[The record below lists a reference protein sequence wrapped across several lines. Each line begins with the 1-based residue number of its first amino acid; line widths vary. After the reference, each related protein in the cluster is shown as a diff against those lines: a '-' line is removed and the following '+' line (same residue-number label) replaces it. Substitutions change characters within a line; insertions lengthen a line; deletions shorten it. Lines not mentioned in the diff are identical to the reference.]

1 VVQAAGPAA
10 RQLRPHAPASLGG
23 HARRD
28 ATRGWRQSLA
38 KGAGIKPNVSA
49 DSAAS
54 SLQYSLEQLV
64 AADKELHR
72 VRPPARRAPR

>member
-1 VVQAAGPAA
+1 M
-10 RQLRPHAPASLGG
+10 
-23 HARRD
+23 
-28 ATRGWRQSLA
+28 A

-49 DSAAS
+49 DSAAA

-72 VRPPARRAPR
+72 VSPPARRAPR